1 MEQACRIMD
10 TFMKIDNSQGSMLT
24 FIVKEAAGETAL
36 YCFFF
41 DL

>member
-10 TFMKIDNSQGSMLT
+10 TFMKIDNSQGSALT
-24 FIVKEAAGETAL
+24 FIVKQAVGKTAW
-36 YCFFF
+36 YCFSF